1 MTSQLQLYKYK
12 SLKGDG
18 FKHFVDIILN
28 ERLYASNY
36 RNLRE
41 NGNDKKEG
49 AYYFSI
55 TDEKIKDIF
64 VKEVLDQKSRI
75 KICCLS
81 KDGNSDVMWKEYADN
96 YSGVLIIVEI
106 NENRCSP
113 ITYVETFPTISYSE
127 ELNHKDMAKQIL
139 SHKLQDFTYEE
150 EMRIFTIGNKY
161 VNIKVKEVIAGR
173 EMADEDFEFIKK
185 LVNRIKPEILIKRQE
200 YNNLNIFL

>member
-28 ERLYASNY
+28 ERLYASNFHD
-36 RNLRE
+36 LRK
-41 NGNDKKEG
+41 NGNDEKEG

-64 VKEVLDQKSRI
+64 VNEVLAQKRSL

-81 KDGNSDVMWKEYADN
+81 KDGSSDEIWKKHADIHK
-96 YSGVLIIVEI
+96 GVLVVVEI
-106 NENRCSP
+106 NKNHCFP

-127 ELNHKDMAKQIL
+127 ELNHRDVAK
-139 SHKLQDFTYEE
+139 
-150 EMRIFTIGNKY
+150 
-161 VNIKVKEVIAGR
+161 
-173 EMADEDFEFIKK
+173 
-185 LVNRIKPEILIKRQE
+185 
-200 YNNLNIFL
+200 

>member
-18 FKHFVDIILN
+18 FKHLVDIILN

-64 VKEVLDQKSRI
+64 VKEVLGQK
-75 KICCLS
+75 K
-81 KDGNSDVMWKEYADN
+81 
-96 YSGVLIIVEI
+96 
-106 NENRCSP
+106 
-113 ITYVETFPTISYSE
+113 
-127 ELNHKDMAKQIL
+127 
-139 SHKLQDFTYEE
+139 
-150 EMRIFTIGNKY
+150 
-161 VNIKVKEVIAGR
+161 
-173 EMADEDFEFIKK
+173 
-185 LVNRIKPEILIKRQE
+185 
-200 YNNLNIFL
+200 